1 MNRRVGQQKQINA
14 KYVSIWKNIIQNKV
28 EKINVHSAEAIQKE
42 IDSHEKDVERIQK
55 LIENG
60 NSND

>member
-1 MNRRVGQQKQINA
+1 MK
-14 KYVSIWKNIIQNKV
+14 KYHTKDNKKWEYKV
-28 EKINVHSAEAIQKE
+28 EKINVNSAEAIQKE

>member
-1 MNRRVGQQKQINA
+1 MK
-14 KYVSIWKNIIQNKV
+14 KYHTKDNKKWEYKV

-42 IDSHEKDVERIQK
+42 IDSHERDVERIHK